1 MTRMS
6 RDKPEILSSY
16 FRFYTRKKSGIKYNK
31 VTLEN
36 KTSSFLE
43 LKISWEIGF
52 FTQWQP
58 RILSFLVTNSFFKNE
73 KNINKDKMLSI
84 RLSFAVV

>member
-1 MTRMS
+1 MS

-16 FRFYTRKKSGIKYNK
+16 FKFYTRKKSGIKYNK
-31 VTLEN
+31 VALEN

-43 LKISWEIGF
+43 LKISWKIGF
-52 FTQWQP
+52 FTEWQP

-73 KNINKDKMLSI
+73 KKYK
-84 RLSFAVV
+84 